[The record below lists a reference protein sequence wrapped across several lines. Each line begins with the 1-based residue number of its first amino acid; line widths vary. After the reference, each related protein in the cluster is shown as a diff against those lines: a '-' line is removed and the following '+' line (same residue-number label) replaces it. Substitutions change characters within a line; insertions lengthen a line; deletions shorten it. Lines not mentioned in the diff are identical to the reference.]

1 MPDNH
6 CGRLLVVE
14 DDAELR
20 FILVAH
26 LRAAGFEVLEASDG
40 SAGVKRAQESL
51 PDVILMDVGLPV
63 MDGITATR
71 TLKADPRTA
80 AIPIVMLT
88 ARSGTQD
95 VVRGLEAG
103 VQEYLSKPFD
113 VAELLARVRTVHRLA
128 TTHQD
133 LDRLNNRL
141 EQEVEIK
148 TRRLQ
153 FLYEYMRDLNRVD
166 TRDGVLD
173 LIMHCVEHVT
183 GAKRL
188 SLLMVDATGENLL
201 CARARGI
208 APSVAEKIRIRA
220 MEGIA
225 GQVFQSGK
233 TYAARAVGLSADG
246 NRVYK
251 SETFL
256 STPLI
261 STSLATRDGVIGVL
275 NVTEKL
281 DDTSFTDEEIA
292 CIRSIADAGAI
303 ALDNITRRLQL
314 EQSVRVLL
322 QTVGHLAEYRD
333 EETTLHLGRVARMS
347 RILAEELRRGSL
359 YAELITEDYIEN
371 LVLAAPL
378 HDIGKVGIPDEI
390 LTKPG
395 KLTDEEFQIMKSHTE
410 IGRRVLSQA
419 LDPTHP
425 VPLLR
430 LCIDIA
436 HCHHERFDGRGYPRR
451 IAGEDIPLA
460 ARIVALV
467 DAYDAI
473 TSHRR
478 YSKARSHEQA
488 VQVVTEESGKHF
500 DPVLVDA
507 FLRCHA
513 QFAAVRARFDDAES
527 APQPLPSEQLRT

>member
-1 MPDNH
+1 MSQSYV
-6 CGRLLVVE
+6 GRLLVVE
-14 DDAELR
+14 DEAELR

-26 LRAAGFEVLEASDG
+26 LRAAGFEVFEAGDG
-40 SAGVKRAQESL
+40 SAGIQLAHEKL
-51 PDVILMDVGLPV
+51 PDLILMDVGLPII
-63 MDGITATR
+63 DGITATR

-80 AIPIVMLT
+80 PIPIVMLT
-88 ARSGTQD
+88 ARSSTQD

-103 VQEYLSKPFD
+103 VQEYLAKPFD

-133 LDRLNNRL
+133 LDRLNNHL

-148 TRRLQ
+148 TRKLQ
-153 FLYEYMRDLNRVD
+153 LLYEYMRDLNRVD

-173 LIMHCVEHVT
+173 LIMQCVERVT

-188 SLLMVDATGENLL
+188 SLLMVDSTGEHLL
-201 CARARGI
+201 CERSRGI
-208 APSVAEKIRIRA
+208 DPAVAEKIRVRA

-233 TYAARAVGLSADG
+233 TLSARSYGERTDG
-246 NRVYK
+246 NRVYQ

-275 NVTEKL
+275 NVTEKT
-281 DDTSFTDEEIA
+281 DDTSFSDEEIE
-292 CIRSIADAGAI
+292 CIRSVADAAAI
-303 ALDNITRRLQL
+303 ALDNITRRNQLQ
-314 EQSVRVLL
+314 QSVRVLL

-333 EETTLHLGRVARMS
+333 EETTLHLGRVSKMS
-347 RILAEELRRGSL
+347 RILADELHRTGP
-359 YAELITEDYIEN
+359 YAALVTEDFIQH

-419 LDPTHP
+419 LDPAHP

-436 HCHHERFDGRGYPRR
+436 HCHHERFDGKGYPRR
-451 IAGEDIPLA
+451 IAGEHIPLA
-460 ARIVALV
+460 ARMVALV

-478 YSKARSHEQA
+478 YSQARSHEQA
-488 VQVVTEESGKHF
+488 VAVITAESGKHF
-500 DPVLVDA
+500 DPAMVEA
-507 FLRCHA
+507 FLRCHP
-513 QFAAVRARFDDAES
+513 QFEAVRARFDDAQS
-527 APQPLPSEQLRT
+527 ATAAQVR

>member
-1 MPDNH
+1 MASQH
-6 CGRLLVVE
+6 SGRLLVVE

-20 FILVAH
+20 FILAVH
-26 LRAAGFEVLEASDG
+26 LRATGFEVLEAGDG
-40 SAGVKRAQESL
+40 AAGARLAQEKQ
-51 PDVILMDVGLPV
+51 PDLILMDIGLPV
-63 MDGITATR
+63 MDGITVTR
-71 TLKADPRTA
+71 MLKEDPRTA

-88 ARSGTQD
+88 ARSSTQD

-103 VQEYLSKPFD
+103 VQEYLAKPFD

-128 TTHQD
+128 TTHKD
-133 LDRLNNRL
+133 LDRLNNHL
-141 EQEVEIK
+141 EQEVGIK

-153 FLYEYMRDLNRVD
+153 LLYEYMRDLNRVD

-173 LIMHCVEHVT
+173 LIMRCVEEVT

-188 SLLMVDATGENLL
+188 SLLMVDASGENLH
-201 CARARGI
+201 CARSRGI
-208 APSVAEKIRIRA
+208 EPAVAEKIRVRA

-225 GQVFQSGK
+225 GQVFHSG
-233 TYAARAVGLSADG
+233 TTLSARAYGSPSDG
-246 NRVYK
+246 GRLYQTQ
-251 SETFL
+251 TFL

-275 NVTEKL
+275 NVTEKT
-281 DDTSFTDEEIA
+281 DDTSFTDEEIE

-303 ALDNITRRLQL
+303 ALDNVTRRTQL

-333 EETTLHLGRVARMS
+333 EETTLHLGRVSTMS
-347 RILAEELRRGSL
+347 RILAEELSRGGP
-359 YAELITEDYIEN
+359 YAELLTGDFIEN
-371 LVLAAPL
+371 LVQAAPL

-395 KLTDEEFQIMKSHTE
+395 KLTDEEYQIMKSHTE
-410 IGRRVLSQA
+410 IGRRVLAQA
-419 LDPTHP
+419 LDPAHP

-430 LCIDIA
+430 MCIDIVHA
-436 HCHHERFDGRGYPRR
+436 HHERFDGRGYPRR
-451 IAGEDIPLA
+451 LAGQDIPLA

-473 TSHRR
+473 TSERR
-478 YSKARSHEQA
+478 YSRARTHEQA
-488 VQVVTEESGKHF
+488 VQVISEESGKHF
-500 DPVLVDA
+500 DPVLVEA
-507 FLRCHA
+507 FLRCHR
-513 QFAAVRARFDDAES
+513 QFEAVRSRFDEAS
-527 APQPLPSEQLRT
+527 AVRQPALTS